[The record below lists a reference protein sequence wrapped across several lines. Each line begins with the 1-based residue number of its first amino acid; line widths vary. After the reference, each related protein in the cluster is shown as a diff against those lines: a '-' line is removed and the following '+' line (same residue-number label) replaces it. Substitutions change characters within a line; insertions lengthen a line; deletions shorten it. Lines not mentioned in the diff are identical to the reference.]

1 MTSQARKRAQIMNS
15 QSSSWR
21 RQMPHH
27 MDTGQRFVVF
37 YRDGMGTK
45 RILGYPDTEEER
57 DRLIQ
62 KIKDHPIFH
71 SPTWADRSK
80 SNVRK

>member
-1 MTSQARKRAQIMNS
+1 MITQQRKRAQIMNS

-21 RQMPHH
+21 RQLPHH
-27 MDTGQRFVVF
+27 MDTGQRFVVY

-45 RILGYPDTEEER
+45 RILGYPDTEEAR

-62 KIKDHPIFH
+62 KIKAHAIFH
-71 SPTWADRSK
+71 SPTWVDR
-80 SNVRK
+80 RKAGQ